1 MEDKKPCCVWLKK
14 HKKLIIGVALTVVVA
29 GGIILVIKNW
39 DSVSSV
45 LKGVKPVRIADE
57 CNADKNV
64 VSNVIPEGFIKNMSG
79 EKLTAKELGDKTLC
93 SAQEINK
100 RIVAKGLATKLPCG
114 EYLMTEV
121 GKPLGDN
128 TIKTRYYGK
137 TFRNIEWDEKVLEL
151 IFSPEELSEIAERK
165 EYLRSLCSA

>member
-1 MEDKKPCCVWLKK
+1 MKDKKQASAWLKK
-14 HKKLIIGVALTVVVA
+14 NKKVIVGVALTLVAA
-29 GGIILVIKNW
+29 GGAVLVVRNW

-45 LKGVKPVRIADE
+45 LKGVKPVRMADR
-57 CNADKNV
+57 CNADENV
-64 VSNVIPEGFIKNMSG
+64 VRNVVPEDFIKNMSG
-79 EKLTAKELGDKTLC
+79 KRLTATELADETLC

-114 EYLMTEV
+114 EYKMTEV
-121 GKPLGDN
+121 GKSLGEN

-151 IFSPEELSEIAERK
+151 IFSSEELSKIAERK
-165 EYLRSLCSA
+165 EYLRSLRSA